1 MMNKCTDLVT
11 DWMIRYDVI
20 QENNKELY
28 QYAIC
33 SGILLVIP
41 LLFAGGIG
49 FYFGSI
55 KKGIIMILPFMILRK
70 FSGGF
75 HLKNL
80 WLCLVGSSVLL
91 FLCML
96 LTTKTE
102 CDLNLAIVTV
112 GSAISLSIFSP
123 IENEN
128 RELNHFEKQEYKKI
142 TIYWLILFLLLD
154 LIFICL
160 NLKNYVICFSIGIQ
174 LVAGLQ
180 IPCVIIKWIND
191 QKRL

>member
-1 MMNKCTDLVT
+1 MNKCTDLVT

-41 LLFAGGIG
+41 LLLAGGIG

-80 WLCLVGSSVLL
+80 WLCLAGSSVLL

-112 GSAISLSIFSP
+112 GSAISLSVFSP

-180 IPCVIIKWIND
+180 IPCVIIKWRND

>member
-1 MMNKCTDLVT
+1 MNKCTDLVT
-11 DWMIRYDVI
+11 DWMIRHDVI

-33 SGILLVIP
+33 SGILLIIP
-41 LLFAGGIG
+41 LLLTGGIG

-55 KKGIIMILPFMILRK
+55 KKGIVMILPFMILRK

-75 HLKNL
+75 HLKHL
-80 WLCLVGSSVLL
+80 WLCLIGSSVLL

-96 LTTKTE
+96 LITKTE
-102 CDLNLAIVTV
+102 CDLNLGIVTV

-123 IENEN
+123 LENEN
-128 RELNHFEKQEYKKI
+128 RELNHFQKQEYKKM
-142 TIYWLILFLLLD
+142 TVYWLILFLILD
-154 LIFICL
+154 FLFSCL
-160 NLKNYVICFSIGIQ
+160 SLKTYVICFSIGIQ

-180 IPCVIIKWIND
+180 IPCVIIKWINA

>member
-41 LLFAGGIG
+41 LLLAGGIG

-80 WLCLVGSSVLL
+80 WLCLAGSSVLL

>member
-41 LLFAGGIG
+41 LLLAGGIG

-80 WLCLVGSSVLL
+80 WLCLAGSSVLL

-112 GSAISLSIFSP
+112 GSAISLSVFSP

-180 IPCVIIKWIND
+180 IPCVIIKWRND